1 MTTYE
6 TEKGHE
12 KILFSKSN
20 LDDYAYID
28 YKGESFEESVKK
40 ENGTIEAQWTWIR
53 WVVEIAWRYGKKVWK
68 VVKKVGDEVV
78 ATRYVD
84 TVIKVG
90 SVNLKVSKHAAQR
103 MAQRGIN
110 VRTVEAVIREGER
123 FYDQRERH
131 QSYIA
136 WCKSRE
142 IAVALSPKDRWGK
155 RAIKTV
161 MDDVTENE
169 VERKVDRKDWVKKNW
184 RL

>member
-1 MTTYE
+1 VTTYE

-20 LDDYAYID
+20 LDNYAYID

-90 SVNLKVSKHAAQR
+90 SVNLKVSKHAAER
-103 MAQRGIN
+103 MAQREISEAI
-110 VRTVEAVIREGER
+110 VEEVIKEGKK
-123 FYDQRERH
+123 YYCKKYN
-131 QSYIA
+131 SYIA
-136 WCKSRE
+136 WDKKKR
-142 IAVALSPKDRWGK
+142 IAVAFPKLRDGK
-155 RAIKTV
+155 AKRLIKTV
-161 MDDVTENE
+161 MDNVDE
-169 VERKVDRKDWVKKNW
+169 DRKEKRWKKEEW
-184 RL
+184 RF